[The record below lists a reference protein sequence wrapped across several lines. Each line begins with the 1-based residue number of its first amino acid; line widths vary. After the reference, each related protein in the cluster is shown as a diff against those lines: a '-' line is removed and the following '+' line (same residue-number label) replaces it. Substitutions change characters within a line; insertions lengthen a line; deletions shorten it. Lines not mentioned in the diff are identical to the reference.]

1 MTFTKGRIALAGL
14 AITVLSGTP
23 LLAAGFD
30 PAPLAE
36 AVEKV
41 ETGLKARVGVRVTD
55 TGTGETWSHRGG
67 ERFPMNST
75 FKSFLCAALL
85 DAAQKEEAD
94 LSRSVTI
101 RESDIVRYS
110 PVTEKRI
117 GGSPFTL
124 EQLCEIT
131 VTYSDN
137 AAANIVLEE
146 IGGPEGLTAY
156 LRSIGDTVT
165 RADRPEPDSN
175 SGIPGD
181 PRDTTTPDAAAATLQ
196 KIVLGDALAA
206 PDRRKLASW
215 LEDNKVGDKTLRAG
229 LPKDWVIADKTG
241 AGANGSRNDIGVIW
255 PKNRKPVVIA
265 VYITQTD
272 ASYEERNKAIAG
284 IGAALAQS
292 LRD

>member
-1 MTFTKGRIALAGL
+1 MKPVMGRLALFGLALTSLAGSHALA
-14 AITVLSGTP
+14 AD
-23 LLAAGFD
+23 FD
-30 PAPLAE
+30 PRPLEAAVAE
-36 AVEKV
+36 AEGSLHARIGVSV
-41 ETGLKARVGVRVTD
+41 IDTETGA
-55 TGTGETWSHRGG
+55 TWSHKGG

-101 RESDIVRYS
+101 EESDIVRYS
-110 PVTEKRI
+110 PVTEKRV

-124 EQLCEIT
+124 EQLCETT

-165 RADRPEPDSN
+165 RSDRPEPDSN

-181 PRDTTTPDAAAATLQ
+181 PRDTTTPDAAAETLR
-196 KIVLGDALAA
+196 KTVLADALSK

-215 LEDNKVGDKTLRAG
+215 LVDNKVGDKTLRAG

-255 PKNRKPVVIA
+255 PEGRKPVVIA
-265 VYITQTD
+265 VYITQTKAAFD
-272 ASYEERNKAIAG
+272 DRNKAIAD
-284 IGAALAQS
+284 IAAALVQS
-292 LRD
+292 LKD